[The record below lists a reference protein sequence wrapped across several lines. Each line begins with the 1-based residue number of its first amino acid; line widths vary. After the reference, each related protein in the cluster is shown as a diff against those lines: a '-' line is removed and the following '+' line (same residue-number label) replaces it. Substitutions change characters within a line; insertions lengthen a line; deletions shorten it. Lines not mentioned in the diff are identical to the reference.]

1 VGPRGQA
8 ARRQVCALPHAP
20 ALSPQAGR
28 GRAPRPEEVCGD
40 IDEAKGRHVLD
51 EQVGFILR
59 LVSQR
64 HTAIFADR
72 MGADVTPTQWAALV
86 KLHEVGPTSQNQL
99 GRMTAMDV
107 ANIKGVVDRLLKRGL
122 IATMADET
130 DARRRLV
137 ALSGEGRAL
146 LLSRFA
152 DAKAITEETLS
163 PLSPAERA
171 QFLALLSKLC

>member
-1 VGPRGQA
+1 MGRGMKSRSARAKPRGNA
-8 ARRQVCALPHAP
+8 Y
-20 ALSPQAGR
+20 
-28 GRAPRPEEVCGD
+28 
-40 IDEAKGRHVLD
+40 ILD

-59 LVSQR
+59 LANQR

-72 MGADVTPTQWAALV
+72 MGADITPTQWAALV

-122 IATMADET
+122 IATMADVT

-137 ALSGEGRAL
+137 VLSGEGRAL
-146 LLSRFA
+146 LLSRLA
-152 DAKAITEETLS
+152 EAKAITEETLS

-171 QFLALLSKLC
+171 QFLALLGKLC